1 MHRLFQ
7 IGPES
12 SEGAKNRAEDT
23 APAPVSATAGAAS
36 AALRGVVAR
45 LIRGARPRPSG
56 TGEAPR
62 VPDLSG
68 VQRRRILSRPAG
80 VEAPAADA
88 GSAAIFR
95 SVRPAIRQ
103 RTPRRRRGLSF
114 AVGVLLPLGLL
125 SVYMLGFAA
134 PQYASTVAFTVRSA
148 DPGAVT
154 DALTGFAELA
164 GAGRSAD
171 TMILAEYF
179 ESQTLLERLD
189 GRLDLVRHYAAP
201 FGHDPL
207 FALAPG
213 ATIEGRLTH
222 WRHMLRVTSDP
233 STGLIGIEVH
243 AFSPEMAQLVARE
256 LLVEGGTLLN
266 DLNADMRRA
275 ATLQAQAELAAT
287 QDRLIAAR
295 AALTTFRTES
305 RILDAAGDAETR
317 ASVLRM
323 LHGELAEALADGVG
337 AAETPRVAALRD
349 MIDAERDRLVREPV
363 LLGLDYPQVL
373 ATHER
378 LAAERDYAVAAH
390 LAARRALDLTQAQ
403 AARRD
408 LHLAVYIQ
416 PTLPERADRLR
427 TARILGLAALFLSL
441 TWAIGAIARAAVLDR
456 R

>member
-1 MHRLFQ
+1 MQRLFQ
-7 IGPES
+7 IGPDETDRAGKWTGAATSPPDPATTSAAS
-12 SEGAKNRAEDT
+12 SVLHGVMARLVRAPSGPGD
-23 APAPVSATAGAAS
+23 PAPT
-36 AALRGVVAR
+36 RGPVG
-45 LIRGARPRPSG
+45 IH
-56 TGEAPR
+56 
-62 VPDLSG
+62 
-68 VQRRRILSRPAG
+68 RRRIFPRPAG
-80 VEAPAADA
+80 RDAPSADA
-88 GSAAIFR
+88 GGTAVFR

-134 PQYASTVAFTVRSA
+134 PQYASTMAFTVRSA
-148 DPGAVT
+148 ETGAVA
-154 DALTGFAELA
+154 DALSGFAEFA
-164 GAGRSAD
+164 GAGRS
-171 TMILAEYF
+171 TEVHILSEYF

-189 GRLDLVRHYAAP
+189 ARLDLVRHYTGP
-201 FGHDPL
+201 FGRDPL

-233 STGLIGIEVH
+233 STGLIGVKVN
-243 AFSPEMAQLVARE
+243 AFSPEMAQLIARE

-266 DLNADMRRA
+266 GLNADMRA
-275 ATLQAQAELAAT
+275 GATLQAEAELVAA
-287 QDRLIAAR
+287 QDRLVAAR
-295 AALTTFRTES
+295 AALTAFRIES
-305 RILDAAGDAETR
+305 RILDAAGDAEAR
-317 ASVLRM
+317 ASVLRL
-323 LHGELAEALADGVG
+323 LHGELAQALADGDG
-337 AAETPRVAALRD
+337 GGEAPRVAALRD
-349 MIDAERDRLVREPV
+349 VIDAERDRLVRAPV
-363 LLGLDYPQVL
+363 LPGLDYPQVL

-390 LAARRALDLTQAQ
+390 LAARRTLDLTRAQ